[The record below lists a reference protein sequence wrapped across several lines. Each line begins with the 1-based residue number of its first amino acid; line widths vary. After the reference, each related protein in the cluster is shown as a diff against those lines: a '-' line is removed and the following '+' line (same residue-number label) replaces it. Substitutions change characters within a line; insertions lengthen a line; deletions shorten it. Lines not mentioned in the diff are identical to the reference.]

1 MRCMSKFE
9 SDAYRATLTGV
20 LNVGWDNGTNG
31 KPEQKPE
38 HWPLPEALSPTTS
51 AVAISGAD
59 PAPKI
64 NSTDTLPIGWDNSSN
79 GRPEQQL
86 GHRPLPQS
94 QSSTTSAVAIFGS
107 NLPHKIDPDVYYP
120 PQADELRP
128 VAAVQ
133 TLARWRHEGR
143 GPPYIKSG
151 SRVLY
156 RGADVLA
163 WLDANRVK
171 TEPPLTARESA

>member
-1 MRCMSKFE
+1 MSKIE
-9 SDAYRATLTGV
+9 SDAYRSILTGV
-20 LNVGWDNGTNG
+20 PTVGWDNGTNG
-31 KPEQKPE
+31 KPEQKPG
-38 HWPLPEALSPTTS
+38 HWSLPEALSPTTS
-51 AVAISGAD
+51 AVVISGSD
-59 PAPKI
+59 RAPKI
-64 NSTDTLPIGWDNSSN
+64 NSTDTLPVGWDNSTN

-86 GHRPLPQS
+86 GHRPLPDS
-94 QSSTTSAVAIFGS
+94 LSSTTSAVAISGS
-107 NLPHKIDPDVYYP
+107 DRSPKIDPGGYYP

-156 RGADVLA
+156 RGADVLT
-163 WLDANRVK
+163 WLEANRVK
-171 TEPPLTARESA
+171 PSP